1 MLMWIPR
8 ADLCVQKWDKH
19 EKKKGCEGVFFIEF
33 SNFAF
38 KSPGSEDTLGM
49 IVYGKN
55 EVASMDEFIQK
66 ASKKMR

>member
-1 MLMWIPR
+1 M
-8 ADLCVQKWDKH
+8 
-19 EKKKGCEGVFFIEF
+19 FFIEF

-38 KSPGSEDTLGM
+38 KIPGSEDTLGM

-66 ASKKMR
+66 TSKKMREKS